1 MGCPPPRGQ
10 ADTSTPVLHGI
21 IRFSVFPQWT
31 RETKF
36 HGGGTWSTPYG
47 RTSRGHEGPPAQL
60 KERRA
65 GEQALL
71 LQEVEA
77 LPTGARDPHPL
88 DARVRPTVPRA
99 PARCPAPEP
108 LRGPKEHP
116 AQTTRRRLNENGCTR
131 THPGGSGPGLL
142 PRVSLG
148 PPSPGH
154 KSSPCGAKAL

>member
-31 RETKF
+31 HETKF
-36 HGGGTWSTPYG
+36 HGGGTWSTPYS

-88 DARVRPTVPRA
+88 DARVRLTVLHA

-116 AQTTRRRLNENGCTR
+116 AQTTRRRLNENGRTR
-131 THPGGSGPGLL
+131 THPGGSGPSLL
-142 PRVSLG
+142 PRVSPG